1 MKTLTLVL
9 DSDQGVGTANRFT
22 VNLNESIRGCV
33 HSQLRQVILT
43 GMTPSSDYI
52 YVRSGK
58 LGSNII
64 SSQGFGAF
72 DVVPVSNPFR
82 YERYAQVPRQNEFE
96 CGRLLSSIDVAL
108 VNPDNTP
115 VALTPSVVITNP
127 DLFSIVYTTRYTDG
141 TSQSA
146 TLHCYVPVGTYTTT
160 ELAAA
165 IDKGLPD
172 IPLPHIQFSSEIR
185 PNLQLTM
192 NWTTLSSSETI
203 VVQRPVL
210 NTTNGK
216 LIGALFDGIGVVA
229 RYDTKTLTTP
239 MLPVTVSP
247 GTYSKEEFIQA
258 VSNAL
263 IPVGEAIAN
272 VSSAATFTVSL
283 SPSDNIV
290 ISLNWIAL
298 SETKIFI
305 ASGDLF
311 TGVGVTTNFSDS
323 DNIPPISSPQTM
335 VSIPRGAYTIENLVN
350 AIEQALSFT
359 ALGITETFKHA
370 DFQVSVSP
378 ENDLIIQLNW
388 VCSSYGSTIELPAI
402 QLVDEIV
409 LTAQFSDGTTRSTS
423 TTPALH
429 IPAGVYTDAELENA
443 ITYSLAP
450 IATALV
456 ASDNYNSAVF
466 STDITNNIVTVNLD
480 WVCSSYSD
488 KVQINATT
496 FIVSLVATNQ
506 SIYNDT
512 SGGFYTSPSNNY
524 GSNHGTFDTRVRLP
538 AGLYSKGE
546 IFESVQTQLN
556 AANNGINPAYGI
568 VIQNG
573 QITISITGTY
583 QYTTSN
589 VKGTGGDIDAGFYQT
604 SQNSKIEIKFDDGAS
619 GEDLALLGFDVD
631 DTYASV
637 SPTGG
642 NQTPA
647 YVFTASLSF
656 NLCPSFP
663 PTLTSIN
670 GVMNFN
676 DGDYTLL
683 GLPPASHVMVAGI
696 KTFTTTPLT
705 STNVSFTNST
715 FQQRSTWTFPAS
727 VLIPVLEDVV
737 PVLNVAPGNGWTA
750 SSPEIIQATP
760 EQYVFKWSIPLA
772 FPQLAEATA
781 ALTYT
786 GENALNSIIGL
797 NSGVGEQTFSA
808 VATSYAPNQKQFSW
822 TFPMPLAFPEIASVN
837 AKMEDISPEVGGGVD
852 LAGAETVFNTQQR
865 RFDWTLLNPPLASSR
880 PKATVVVELTTI

>member
-1 MKTLTLVL
+1 
-9 DSDQGVGTANRFT
+9 
-22 VNLNESIRGCV
+22 
-33 HSQLRQVILT
+33 
-43 GMTPSSDYI
+43 
-52 YVRSGK
+52 
-58 LGSNII
+58 
-64 SSQGFGAF
+64 
-72 DVVPVSNPFR
+72 
-82 YERYAQVPRQNEFE
+82 
-96 CGRLLSSIDVAL
+96 
-108 VNPDNTP
+108 
-115 VALTPSVVITNP
+115 
-127 DLFSIVYTTRYTDG
+127 
-141 TSQSA
+141 
-146 TLHCYVPVGTYTTT
+146 
-160 ELAAA
+160 
-165 IDKGLPD
+165 
-172 IPLPHIQFSSEIR
+172 
-185 PNLQLTM
+185 
-192 NWTTLSSSETI
+192 

-210 NTTNGK
+210 NQSNVN
-216 LIGALFDGIGVVA
+216 LIGALFDGIGVVS

-283 SPSDNIV
+283 SPSDNIE

-298 SETKIFI
+298 SESKIFI
-305 ASGDLF
+305 ASSNLF
-311 TGVGVTTNFSDS
+311 TGVGVTANFSNS
-323 DNIPPISSPQTM
+323 DNIPPISSPQTL
-335 VSIPRGAYTIENLVN
+335 VSIPTGAYTIENLVN

-359 ALGITETFKHA
+359 ALGITSTFKHA
-370 DFQVSVSP
+370 EFQVSVSP
-378 ENDLIIQLNW
+378 DNNLLIQLNW

-402 QLVDEIV
+402 HLIDEVV
-409 LTAQFSDGTTRSTS
+409 LTARFSDGTTRSTS

-429 IPAGVYTDAELENA
+429 IPAGIYTDAELENA
-443 ITYSLAP
+443 ITYSLVP

-466 STDITNNIVTVNLD
+466 TADVTNNIVTVNLD

-496 FIVSLVATNQ
+496 FIVSLVVTNQ

-512 SGGFYTSPSNNY
+512 SGGFYSSPPNSTGQNA
-524 GSNHGTFDTRVRLP
+524 GTFDTRVSLP

-546 IFESVQTQLN
+546 IFESIQTQLL
-556 AANNGINPAYGI
+556 AADHGSNPRYNVSI
-568 VIQNG
+568 SDG
-573 QITISITGTY
+573 QITISLTGTY
-583 QYTTSN
+583 QYTTSQVTN
-589 VKGTGGDIDAGFYQT
+589 GLQPPINTGFYQT
-604 SQNSKIEIKFDDGAS
+604 SQNSVINITFDDGAS
-619 GEDLALLGFDVD
+619 NDDLALLGFNVD
-631 DTYASV
+631 NTYASV

-656 NLCPSFP
+656 DLCPSFP
-663 PTLTSIN
+663 PTLTSIS
-670 GVMNFN
+670 GVMNFD

-683 GLPPASHVMVAGI
+683 GLPPASDSVVAGM

-772 FPQLAEATA
+772 FPQLEEATA
-781 ALTYT
+781 ALNYT
-786 GENALNSIIGL
+786 GENALNSVIGL

-808 VATSYAPNQKQFSW
+808 VATSYAPNQKEFSW

-837 AKMEDISPEVGGGVD
+837 AKMEDISPEIGGGAD
-852 LAGAETVFNTQQR
+852 LDGSETVFNTQQR
-865 RFDWTLLNPPLASSR
+865 RFDWTLTNPPVASSR
-880 PKATVVVELTTI
+880 PRATVVVELTTI